1 MTGVRSVAVSVALAC
16 VVGAT
21 APACTSSASKG
32 GTSPRLIVTYSQG
45 MAPGHA
51 APQWT
56 SPGLPP
62 PEAAWDGPHLMY
74 ITAWRSSGC
83 PELPTSVQVTGS
95 NELTVTTHVDNLSH
109 SDACASD
116 LVPDTSTIRVPRGI
130 DPTRRVAVTIDGT
143 TINLDPV
150 S

>member
-1 MTGVRSVAVSVALAC
+1 MTGVRSVAAPVALAC

-21 APACTSSASKG
+21 AAARTSFGHHA
-32 GTSPRLIVTYSQG
+32 GTSPGPVVTYSEG
-45 MAPGHA
+45 FAPGHA
-51 APQWT
+51 PPQWT

-74 ITAWRSSGC
+74 ITAWGSSGC

-109 SDACASD
+109 SDACAAN
-116 LVPDTSTIRVPRGI
+116 LVADTSTIRVPRGI
-130 DPTRRVAVTIDGT
+130 NPTRPVAVKIDGT
-143 TINLDPV
+143 TITLDPA